1 MGRDIRELLQTNL
14 KDASKTDLSE
24 NHELRFLEKLNAAY
38 PDDIAIAEESE
49 KLSANSIRN
58 FSFGSKKDF
67 KKWLSIAASLTVSAG
82 LGIYFVSQTQEL
94 KQQNKSIVHI
104 EKQSTYTPSLADV
117 SPEFKQIEEGYLTT
131 INVGLSELKVND
143 SNRGI
148 VRGGIEQLKDLKQE
162 YQFILGNLKSE
173 TASPQ
178 TIKVLIENLEM
189 QLLLLKQLKQKVKN
203 INEYSASNAYQN
215 LQT

>member
-1 MGRDIRELLQTNL
+1 MGQDLRELLQASLQETNSAGL
-14 KDASKTDLSE
+14 SKD
-24 NHELRFLEKLNAAY
+24 HELRFLDKLNAAY
-38 PDDIAIAEESE
+38 PEGSDFTE
-49 KLSANSIRN
+49 NSNKTSFKDSVNLN
-58 FSFGSKKDF
+58 FVSKREF

-82 LGIYFVSQTQEL
+82 LGIYFISQTQQL
-94 KQQNKSIVHI
+94 QQHNKSIVHI
-104 EKQSTYTPSLADV
+104 NKQSNYTPSLADV
-117 SPEFKQIEEGYLTT
+117 SPEFRQIEEGYLTT
-131 INVGLSELKVND
+131 INVGLAELKVND
-143 SNRGI
+143 SNRGV
-148 VRGGIEQLKDLKQE
+148 VRGGIEQLKNLKDE
-162 YQFILGNLKSE
+162 YQFILKNLKSE

>member
-1 MGRDIRELLQTNL
+1 MGQDLRELLQKNL
-14 KDASKTDLSE
+14 KDASTADLSE
-24 NHELRFLEKLNAAY
+24 NHELRFLDKLNAAY
-38 PDDIAIAEESE
+38 PDDIAIAEGSE
-49 KLSANSIRN
+49 KLSVKNIRN
-58 FSFGSKKDF
+58 FSFGSKKNF
-67 KKWLSIAASLTVSAG
+67 KKWLSIAASLTISVG

-94 KQQNKSIVHI
+94 QHQNKSIVHI
-104 EKQSTYTPSLADV
+104 QKQSTYTPSLADV

-131 INVGLSELKVND
+131 INVGISELNVND

>member
-1 MGRDIRELLQTNL
+1 MGQDLRELLQKNL

-24 NHELRFLEKLNAAY
+24 NHELRFLDKLNAAY
-38 PDDIAIAEESE
+38 PDDIAIAEGSE
-49 KLSANSIRN
+49 KLSVKNIRN
-58 FSFGSKKDF
+58 FSFGSKKNF
-67 KKWLSIAASLTVSAG
+67 KKWLSIAASLTISVG

-94 KQQNKSIVHI
+94 QHQNKSIVHI
-104 EKQSTYTPSLADV
+104 QKQSTYTPSLADV

-131 INVGLSELKVND
+131 INVGISELNVND

>member
-1 MGRDIRELLQTNL
+1 MGRDLRELLQTNL

-24 NHELRFLEKLNAAY
+24 NHELRFLDKLNAAY
-38 PDDIAIAEESE
+38 PDDIAIADESE
-49 KLSANSIRN
+49 KLSVNSIRN

-94 KQQNKSIVHI
+94 QQQNKSIVHI